1 MKTFQDTI
9 NEARR
14 QSILIVLY
22 AATGYTLPEALVR
35 DQVDAAGFTAS
46 LDRIR
51 TDLAWLDGMDL
62 VNYANGKATLAAAGV
77 DVIFAR
83 QHVPG
88 VRRPSP
94 GDIPHGA

>member
-1 MKTFQDTI
+1 MKTYQDTVT
-9 NEARR
+9 EARR
-14 QSILIVLY
+14 QTILIVLY
-22 AATGYTLPEALVR
+22 AAAGYTLPDAVVR
-35 DQVDAAGFTAS
+35 DQVDATGFAAS

-51 TDLAWLDGMDL
+51 TDLVWLDAMDL
-62 VNYANGKATLAAAGV
+62 VVYADAKATLAAAGV

-94 GDIPHGA
+94 GDIPNGA